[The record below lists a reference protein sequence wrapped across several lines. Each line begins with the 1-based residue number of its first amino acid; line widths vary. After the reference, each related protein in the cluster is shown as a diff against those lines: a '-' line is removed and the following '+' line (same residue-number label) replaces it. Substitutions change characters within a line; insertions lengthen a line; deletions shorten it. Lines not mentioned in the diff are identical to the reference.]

1 MPVRRGLATPADA
14 DYREAIPTVADLDLE
29 FVELAMEGQNRPVRV
44 HDEAG
49 EVNALAATERLEL
62 VVALPFGLDLAS
74 PHSAVRRSARET
86 YEDAIE
92 AAVAAGAEKAIL
104 RAQTG
109 AYRPAYGH
117 DDLREEFVETVLDL
131 DSYAAHAGLEL
142 CVENYDELVTVRAGL
157 PELFENGVGVCLNT
171 ARAFRRGTGSTDQ
184 ATLLLERPELVSH
197 LHLTDV
203 SAGGDRVPFGT
214 GAIDFERLLNPVG
227 DAWHGTLSLVDF
239 EGWQDSPAAVRRLGS
254 MLQESS

>member
-14 DYREAIPTVADLDLE
+14 DYREAIPTVADLGLE
-29 FVELAMEGQNRPVRV
+29 FAELAMEGPNRPTRV

-49 EVNALAATERLEL
+49 EINALAATERLEL

-74 PHSAVRRSARET
+74 PHPAVRRTARET
-86 YEDAIE
+86 YEEAIE
-92 AAVAAGAEKAIL
+92 AAVAAGAEKAVL
-104 RAQTG
+104 RAETG

-142 CVENYDELVTVRAGL
+142 CVENYDELVTVHEGL
-157 PELFENGVGVCLNT
+157 PELFEAGVSVCLNT
-171 ARAFRRGTGSTDQ
+171 ARAFSRGTGSTAQ

-203 SAGGDRVPFGT
+203 STDGDRVPFGT
-214 GAIDFERLLNPVG
+214 GAVDFGRLLDPVG
-227 DAWHGTLSLVDF
+227 EAWHGTLSLVDF
-239 EGWQDSPAAVRRLGS
+239 EGWQNTPAAVDRLDS
-254 MLQESS
+254 VL